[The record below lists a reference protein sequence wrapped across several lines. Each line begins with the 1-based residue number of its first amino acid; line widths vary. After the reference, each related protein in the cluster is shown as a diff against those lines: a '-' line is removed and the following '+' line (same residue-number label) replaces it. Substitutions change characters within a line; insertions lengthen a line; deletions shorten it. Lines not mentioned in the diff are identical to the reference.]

1 MTWRVRVRPEAELD
15 LLISAGWY
23 EGQRTGL
30 GVEFV
35 DEMSILIGS
44 LAENALLYPELF
56 EGVRRMFGHR
66 FPYLVAYKIEA
77 DEVVVIS
84 VLHMRRKREP

>member
-1 MTWRVRVRPEAELD
+1 

-44 LAENALLYPELF
+44 LAENALLYPELV
-56 EGVRRMFGHR
+56 EGVRRVFGRR
-66 FPYLVAYKIEA
+66 FPYLIAYQVVG
-77 DEVVVIS
+77 DEVIVVS
-84 VLHMRRKREP
+84 VLHMRRRRQL